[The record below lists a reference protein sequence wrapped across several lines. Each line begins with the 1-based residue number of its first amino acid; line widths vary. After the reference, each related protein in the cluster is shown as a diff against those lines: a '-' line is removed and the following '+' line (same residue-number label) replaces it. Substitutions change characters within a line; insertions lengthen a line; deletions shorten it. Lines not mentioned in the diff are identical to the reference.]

1 MTDDVALD
9 VRGLQKTF
17 GDVRAIDGLDL
28 TVATAQVHGLVGP
41 NGAGK
46 TTLLRIL
53 FGLVAPDAGVVT
65 LLGQVADDAET
76 PSTQG
81 IGGFVEEPRFYP
93 YLTARRNL
101 ELMADLDGGG
111 QERIDEVLENVRL
124 DDRADRKVG
133 GFSSGMRQRLG
144 LAASLLRKPRL
155 LLLDEP
161 TVGLDPTGARDM
173 LAIVQTLA
181 SDGVTVV
188 VSSHNMSELEGVC
201 DGITVIRE
209 GRSVWHGSMEQL
221 REESPAPAHRLET
234 SDDARAMELAKD
246 DRRLEIVPDPGGWLT
261 VSADRDVLDAYVVSL
276 GRSGVAV
283 RRLDLLMTALESMFF
298 SLTGERAERV
308 SIDVQPDEISATR

>member
-9 VRGLQKTF
+9 VRGLQKRF

-28 TVATAQVHGLVGP
+28 TVATGQVHGLVGP

-111 QERIDEVLENVRL
+111 QERIDEVLGNVRL

-173 LAIVQTLA
+173 LAIVKTLA

-261 VSADRDVLDAYVVSL
+261 VSADRDVLDAYVVAL

-308 SIDVQPDEISATR
+308 SVDVHPDEISATR

>member
-1 MTDDVALD
+1 MTTDLALD
-9 VRGLQKTF
+9 VRGLQKRF
-17 GDVRAIDGLDL
+17 GDVQAVEGLDL
-28 TVATAQVHGLVGP
+28 SVGAGEVHGLVGP

-53 FGLVAPDAGVVT
+53 FGLVAPDEGVVK
-65 LLGQVADDAET
+65 LLGDAIDDAEEGPT
-76 PSTQG
+76 DG

-111 QERIDEVLENVRL
+111 GEGIDEVLTTVRL

-144 LAASLLRKPRL
+144 LGASLLRSPQL

-161 TVGLDPTGARDM
+161 TVGLDPPGARDM
-173 LAIVQTLA
+173 LAIVESLA
-181 SDGVTVV
+181 ADGVTVI

-201 DGITVIRE
+201 DGVTVMRE
-209 GRSVWHGSMEQL
+209 GRVVWHGSMERL

-234 SDDARAMELAKD
+234 SDDARATELAKD
-246 DRRLEIVPDPGGWLT
+246 PRLEIVADPGGWLT
-261 VSADRDVLDAYVVSL
+261 VSADRDALDAYVVTL
-276 GRSGVAV
+276 GTSGIAV
-283 RRLDLLMTALESMFF
+283 RRLELLMTALESMFF
-298 SLTGERAERV
+298 SLTGEHAKTATADRE
-308 SIDVQPDEISATR
+308 PDEVPASR

>member
-1 MTDDVALD
+1 MTLALD
-9 VRGLQKTF
+9 VRDLQKTF

-28 TVATAQVHGLVGP
+28 SVDAGAVHGLVGP

-46 TTLLRIL
+46 TTLLRIV
-53 FGLVAPDAGVVT
+53 FGLVAPDVGTVTVLGTDVAEAAERSADGV
-65 LLGQVADDAET
+65 
-76 PSTQG
+76 
-81 IGGFVEEPRFYP
+81 GGFVEEPRFYP

-111 QERIDEVLENVRL
+111 DERIDDALATVRL

-144 LAASLLRKPRL
+144 LAASLLRSPRL

-161 TVGLDPTGARDM
+161 TVGLDPSGARDM

-181 SDGVTVV
+181 ADGVTVV

-201 DGITVIRE
+201 DGVTVMHE
-209 GRSVWHGSMEQL
+209 GRGVWHGSMERL

-234 SDDARAMELAKD
+234 SDDARASEIAGR
-246 DRRLEIVPDPGGWLT
+246 DRRLEIVADPAGWLT
-261 VSADRDVLDAYVVSL
+261 VSADRGVLDAYVVAL
-276 GRSGVAV
+276 GKAGIAI
-283 RRLDLLMTALESMFF
+283 RRLELLMTALESMFF
-298 SLTGERAERV
+298 SLTGERAEPPAVDRER
-308 SIDVQPDEISATR
+308 DELSTGSAR